1 MPRAR
6 ATIDFETRS
15 VAKIK
20 DVGGWMYSVHWS
32 TEPICLAFA
41 LDEADEPRLWAPDW
55 AIEIVEP
62 WYLEEY
68 GVPLDM
74 DCPWL
79 YAGDCPRDL
88 AIAITM
94 NYEVEAHNAFFERAI
109 WGNIMTP
116 QFGWLKIN
124 ENQWRCSAAKASSYA
139 LPRALEDA
147 VKALNLPFPKDMEG
161 NRIMLKLARPRKA
174 RKAEKKELLADGWS
188 PVEGSVHEWTK
199 PGCGPPKVLWNEKP
213 EDIFR
218 TWEYCRQ
225 DVRAER
231 GLSQAL
237 ADLSPDELAV
247 WRADQTINLRG
258 IRIDR
263 KMAEQAIS
271 IAEQA
276 VDDATERAIEAAT
289 VDKGD
294 GRIILPPFKT
304 LGQRDKLISWIEDR
318 GVVIPN
324 MQGETID
331 NLLKESLPED
341 VKTVLQAKRTAS
353 RTSVRKYAKM
363 LETASPE
370 DDRIRDVLMYH
381 GAGTGRWTGRFVQ
394 TQNFVRGKMKDP
406 DTMCGVI
413 LEGLL
418 DWLMTCYG
426 PADPMEVLSW
436 ATRGAIISSPG
447 RDLMVADYAGV
458 EARGL
463 LWFVDDPDGLAIF
476 RRPKGEPGIYREM
489 ASEIY
494 RIPAGDIDKNTH
506 EGFVQRFMGK
516 QAILGLG
523 YGMGPPKFRDT
534 CAKYGQE
541 VSLDFSKF
549 VVKTYR
555 DRFSKVVDSWK
566 RLEKAAIKAVR
577 NPETPFHADKVIYL
591 RKGNFLYCRL
601 PSGRKLAYCKPTIVP
616 SRTPWGEVRP
626 KLTYMTVD
634 GKTRKWVRTD
644 TYGGKL
650 MENIIQGMCRDLEA
664 YAIVTVETDDVNP
677 YDVVMHTH
685 DELVAEV
692 DEGEGDVKEF
702 EQLISMLP
710 AWADGFPLKAEG
722 WRGKRYRK

>member
-1 MPRAR
+1 MPR

-20 DVGGWMYSVHWS
+20 NVGGWMYSTHPS
-32 TEPICLAFA
+32 TQPICLAFS

-55 AIEIVEP
+55 AIKIVEP
-62 WYLEEY
+62 WYLEEF
-68 GVPLDM
+68 GVPLDL

-88 AIAITM
+88 ALAITM
-94 NYEVEAHNAFFERAI
+94 NYEIEAHNAFFERAI

-116 QFGWLKIN
+116 RFGWPSISGD
-124 ENQWRCSAAKASSYA
+124 QWRCSAAKASSYA

-147 VKALNLPFPKDMEG
+147 VKALGLPFPKDMEG
-161 NRIMLKLARPRKA
+161 NQVMMKVARPRKA
-174 RKAEKKELLADGWS
+174 RKAEWKPLREDGWDLTENS
-188 PVEGSVHEWTK
+188 IHEWVK
-199 PGCGPPKVLWNEKP
+199 PGHDPVVFWNERP

-247 WRADQTINLRG
+247 WRTDQIINLRG
-258 IRIDR
+258 VRIDR
-263 KMAEQAIS
+263 EMAEAAIS
-271 IAEQA
+271 IAGQA
-276 VDDATERAIEAAT
+276 VEDATERAIEAAT
-289 VDKGD
+289 IDKGD

-304 LGQRDKLISWIEDR
+304 LGQREKLINWIEDQ

-324 MQGETID
+324 MQGATID
-331 NLLKESLPED
+331 EMLKGELPD
-341 VKTVLQAKRTAS
+341 NVRTVLSAKRTAS

-363 LETASPE
+363 LETASPA
-370 DDRIRDVLMYH
+370 DDRIRDVFMYH

-394 TQNFVRGKMKDP
+394 TQNLVRGKMKDP

-413 LEGLL
+413 LAGRL
-418 DWLMTCYG
+418 DWLMACYG

-436 ATRGAIISSPG
+436 ATRGALISSPG
-447 RDLMVADYAGV
+447 RDLMVADYSGV

-463 LWFVDDPDGLAIF
+463 LWFVDDQEGLKIF

-489 ASEIY
+489 AADIY
-494 RIPAGDIDKNTH
+494 NIPAREIDKETH

-534 CAKYGQE
+534 CLKYGQN
-541 VSLDFSKF
+541 VDLKFSKF

-555 DRFSKVVDSWK
+555 DKFWKVTESWK

-577 NPETPFHADKVIYL
+577 NPETPFKADKVIYL

-601 PSGRKLAYCKPTIVP
+601 PSGRKLAYCKPTVVP
-616 SRTPWGEVRP
+616 SRTPWGDVRP

-634 GKTRKWVRTD
+634 GKTHKWVRTD

-650 MENIIQGMCRDLEA
+650 MENNIQGLCRDLEA
-664 YAIVTVETDDVNP
+664 YAIVTVENDPGNP

-685 DELVAEV
+685 DELVGEV
-692 DEGEGDVKEF
+692 DEGEGDVGEF
-702 EQLISMLP
+702 EELIATLP
-710 AWADGFPLKAEG
+710 AWAEGFPLKAEG

>member
-1 MPRAR
+1 
-6 ATIDFETRS
+6 
-15 VAKIK
+15 
-20 DVGGWMYSVHWS
+20 MYSIHES
-32 TEPICLAFA
+32 TEPICLAFS

-55 AIEIVEP
+55 AMEIVEP

-68 GVPLDM
+68 SVPLDL

-79 YAGDCPRDL
+79 YTGDCPSEL
-88 AIAITM
+88 AAALAV

-109 WGNIMTP
+109 WNNIMVP
-116 QFGWLKIN
+116 RFGWLRIDKD
-124 ENQWRCSAAKASSYA
+124 QWRCSAAKASSYA

-147 VKALNLPFPKDMEG
+147 VNALGLPFPKDMEG

-174 RKAEKKELLADGWS
+174 RKAEKKELVADGWELA
-188 PVEGSVHEWTK
+188 EGSIYEWTK
-199 PGCGPPKVLWNEKP
+199 PGHKTKVLWNEKP

-237 ADLSPDELAV
+237 ADLSPAELAV

-258 IRIDR
+258 VRIDR
-263 KMAEQAIS
+263 EMAEAALE
-271 IAEQA
+271 IAAQA
-276 VDDATERAIEAAT
+276 VERATVDAVEAAT
-289 VDKGD
+289 VRDDD
-294 GRIILPPFKT
+294 GGVVKPAPFET
-304 LGQRDKLISWIEDR
+304 LGQRDKIKAWVEDR
-318 GVVIPN
+318 GVLLPN
-324 MQGETID
+324 MQGTTID
-331 NLLKESLPED
+331 NLLDGELPED
-341 VKTVLQAKRTAS
+341 IRIVLSAKRTAS

-363 LETASPE
+363 LETASPK
-370 DDRIRDVLMYH
+370 DDRIRDVFMYH

-394 TQNFVRGKMKDP
+394 TQNLVRGKMKDP
-406 DTMCGVI
+406 DTMCGAIIVGS
-413 LEGLL
+413 LEWLL
-418 DWLMTCYG
+418 MCYG
-426 PADPMEVLSW
+426 PNDPMEVLSW
-436 ATRGAIISSPG
+436 ATRGALCASPG
-447 RDLMVADYAGV
+447 RDLIVADYSGV

-463 LWFVDDPDGLAIF
+463 LWFVDDQEGLSIF
-476 RRPKGEPGIYREM
+476 RRSKGEPGIYREM

-494 RIPAGDIDKNTH
+494 KVPAAEIDKNSH
-506 EGFVQRFMGK
+506 EGFIQRFMGK

-534 CAKYGQE
+534 CIKYGQD

-555 DRFSKVVDSWK
+555 DRFWKVVESWK

-577 NPETPFHADKVIYL
+577 NPETPFKADMVTYL

-601 PSGRKLAYCKPTIVP
+601 PSGRKLAYCKPAVIP
-616 SRTPWGEVRP
+616 SPTPWGEVRP

-634 GKTRKWVRTD
+634 GKTHKWMRTD

-650 MENIIQGMCRDLEA
+650 MENIIQGLCRDLEA
-664 YAIVTVETDDVNP
+664 NAIVTLETIRSP

-685 DELVAEV
+685 DEVAGEC
-692 DEGEGDVKEF
+692 DKGEGDVEEF
-702 EQLISMLP
+702 EGLISQLP
-710 AWADGFPLKAEG
+710 VWAEGFPLKAEG

>member
-1 MPRAR
+1 MPR

-15 VAKIK
+15 VVKIK
-20 DVGGWMYSVHWS
+20 DAGGWMYSIHPS

-55 AIEIVEP
+55 AIKVVEP

-68 GVPLDM
+68 GVPLDL

-79 YAGDCPRDL
+79 YVGDCPRDL
-88 AIAITM
+88 TIAVTM

-109 WGNIMTP
+109 WGNIMVP
-116 QFGWLKIN
+116 RFGWLNIDKD
-124 ENQWRCSAAKASSYA
+124 QWRCSAAKASSYA
-139 LPRALEDA
+139 LPRALEEA

-161 NRIMLKLARPRKA
+161 NRIMQKVCRPRKA
-174 RKAEKKELLADGWS
+174 RKAEQKRLLERGCSESGDGY
-188 PVEGSVHEWTK
+188 GWTD
-199 PGCGPPKVLWNEKP
+199 PETGKVFYLWNEKP

-237 ADLSPDELAV
+237 TDLSPSELAV
-247 WRADQTINLRG
+247 WHADQAINLRG
-258 IRIDR
+258 VRIDR
-263 KMAEQAIS
+263 GMAEAALR

-276 VDDATERAIEAAT
+276 VEKATIDAVEAAT
-289 VDKGD
+289 VRDGKGD
-294 GRIILPPFKT
+294 VIRAAPFQT
-304 LGQRDKLISWIEDR
+304 LGQRDKIVSWVEGR
-318 GVVIPN
+318 GVIVPN
-324 MQGETID
+324 MQGETVD
-331 NLLKESLPED
+331 RLLEGELPED
-341 VKTVLQAKRTAS
+341 VRIVLSAKRTAS

-370 DDRIRDVLMYH
+370 DDRIRDVFMYH

-406 DTMCGVI
+406 DTMCGAIIVGS
-413 LEGLL
+413 LE
-418 DWLMTCYG
+418 WLMMCYG
-426 PADPMEVLSW
+426 PNDPMEVLSW
-436 ATRGAIISSPG
+436 ATRGALCSSPG
-447 RDLMVADYAGV
+447 RDLIVADYSGV

-463 LWFVDDPDGLAIF
+463 LWFVDDQEGLSIF

-494 RIPAGDIDKNTH
+494 KVPAGTIDKNTH

-534 CAKYGQE
+534 CIKYGQQ
-541 VSLDFSKF
+541 VDLDFSKF

-555 DRFSKVVDSWK
+555 DRFWKVVESWK

-577 NPETPFHADKVIYL
+577 NPETPFRADKVVYL

-601 PSGRKLAYCKPTIVP
+601 PSGRKLAYCKPAVVP
-616 SRTPWGEVRP
+616 SPTPWGEVRP

-634 GKTRKWVRTD
+634 GKTHKWVRTD

-650 MENIIQGMCRDLEA
+650 MENIIQGLCRDLEA
-664 YAIVTVETDDVNP
+664 NAIVTLETTPSP

-685 DELVAEV
+685 DEVAGEC

-702 EQLISMLP
+702 EDIISQLP
-710 AWADGFPLKAEG
+710 TWADGFPLRAEG